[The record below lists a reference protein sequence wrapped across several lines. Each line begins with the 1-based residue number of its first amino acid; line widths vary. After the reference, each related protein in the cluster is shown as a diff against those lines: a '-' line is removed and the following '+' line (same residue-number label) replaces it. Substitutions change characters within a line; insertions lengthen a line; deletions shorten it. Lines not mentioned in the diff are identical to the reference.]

1 MRFSHTRIS
10 LMTVAILLLYSCDKT
25 VIIEPRAPLPVHERT
40 QKSRKPIETGTIRG
54 YFGDRYIT
62 FTEQIEKVQPVDS
75 FSNCYFYGS
84 CDDFDLK
91 QINLIRCHDE
101 YVAAIFINGVSP
113 DSLPA
118 GPPFDQVFGRSAEI
132 QFYAYPSWNSTS
144 SGHYSLSHF
153 YGNNVVITDYT
164 GDVLTGTF
172 NGLLGSASGGGI
184 WVSDGEFK
192 IRIFR
197 KHMPCGKDSE

>member
-1 MRFSHTRIS
+1 MKSSLIRIS
-10 LMTVAILLLYSCDKT
+10 LVTVVILLLYSCDKT

-40 QKSRKPIETGTIRG
+40 QKPRKPLETGTIRG

-62 FTEQIEKVQPVDS
+62 FSEHIEKVQPVDS

-91 QINLIRCHDE
+91 QINLIRCHE
-101 YVAAIFINGVSP
+101 EFVVAIFINGVSP

-118 GPPFDQVFGRSAEI
+118 GPPFDQKFGRSAEI
-132 QFYAYPSWNSTS
+132 QFYAYPNWNSTS
-144 SGHYSLSHF
+144 PGHYMLNHF
-153 YGNNVVITDYT
+153 YGNNVVITDNT
-164 GDVLTGTF
+164 DDVLTGTF
-172 NGLLGSASGGGI
+172 HGLLGSASGGDI
-184 WVSDGEFK
+184 WVSDGEFR

-197 KHMPCGKDSE
+197 KHMPCGRDQE